1 MEKYMG
7 LKEASSE
14 SGITEYTLRLLCKQ
28 KKIRF
33 NLAGKTKYILRLHWL
48 EEDLE
53 RLALENLEPS
63 DKVVLTGKLRRIE
76 A

>member
-1 MEKYMG
+1 MTKYMS
-7 LKEASSE
+7 LKGASGE
-14 SGITEYTLRLLCKQ
+14 SGITEYSLRLLCKQ

-33 NLAGKTKYILRLHWL
+33 NLAGHTKYILRMDWL

-53 RLALENLEPS
+53 RLALENI
-63 DKVVLTGKLRRIE
+63 KVPENIVPRGKVRRIE